1 MDLETFSGDR
11 DFILNY
17 RLVREEI
24 QSGLLLFE
32 GQDEKIF
39 LGMVKPPQRVQPA
52 EIPPREYI
60 FVVDV
65 SRSMNGF
72 PLNIAKKLLR
82 NHSEKGVRAI
92 MRLPLNKPGENR

>member
-1 MDLETFSGDR
+1 MSKILKCLLCLIFTAVVCTPAALGLAET
-11 DFILNY
+11 LNDAT
-17 RLVREEI
+17 L
-24 QSGLLLFE
+24 SPF
-32 GQDEKIF
+32 F

-72 PLNIAKKLLR
+72 PLNTAKKLLR

-92 MRLPLNKPGENR
+92 MRLPLNKSGENR